1 MICEKLSRKD
11 SWFGRL
17 SHSWNHFFSL
27 FEEVI
32 ATNSKRSGPE
42 IFLRKD
48 VVKICIKF
56 TGEHPCRSAIS
67 INLQYN
73 FIEITLRHGCFPV
86 NLLHIFRTPFSK
98 NTSGWL
104 LLDQIQIKWGL
115 CNTRDKYFILKRFL
129 VICIFLKLQ
138 NIFLTNC
145 IYLFHI
151 NFFNLKKFDVLL
163 NL

>member
-17 SHSWNHFFSL
+17 SHSWKHFFSL

-86 NLLHIFRTPFSK
+86 NLLHIFRTVFLK
-98 NTSGWL
+98 NTSGCL
-104 LLDQIQIKWGL
+104 LLL
-115 CNTRDKYFILKRFL
+115 FL
-129 VICIFLKLQ
+129 HL
-138 NIFLTNC
+138 FLTLHSYVHSHLCKGRSKNN
-145 IYLFHI
+145 IWSSFR
-151 NFFNLKKFDVLL
+151 F
-163 NL
+163 

>member
-56 TGEHPCRSAIS
+56 
-67 INLQYN
+67 N

-86 NLLHIFRTPFSK
+86 NLLHIFRTVFLK

-104 LLDQIQIKWGL
+104 LLNLVWNPVLHNHNVSKSTYGAHWASFSIKT
-115 CNTRDKYFILKRFL
+115 NI
-129 VICIFLKLQ
+129 VI
-138 NIFLTNC
+138 
-145 IYLFHI
+145 
-151 NFFNLKKFDVLL
+151 FFSYEESH
-163 NL
+163 